1 MKLLHGCLF
10 WCHPESCVELSLRSF
25 FLPDEQSQ
33 IDDGD
38 IYHIRE
44 AEPSESREPQIG
56 LLDSIVQQRI
66 GETSGSAALRLQE
79 FLQSPSLAGA
89 LQIWLGRSTEGVR
102 SLQEARRAIS
112 RDIGRIDR
120 LLSGQVNE
128 ILHHPSFQA
137 LESGWRG
144 LAYLW
149 QTRMRLLTERGLDDK
164 AADIAIRVLS
174 VSKKEL
180 VKDFEDAVDFDQ
192 NTLFKKVYEEEFGTA
207 GGHPYGLL
215 VANFEFT
222 NHPEDIDLLAQLS
235 GVGAA
240 SFAPVITSA
249 TPALLGIDDFSNLEQ
264 PLNLEQI
271 FQQPKHRKWRSL
283 RQKPDSQFL
292 GLTLPRILI
301 RSPYRN
307 NGSVQHGF
315 CFEESVEGKDR
326 SRYLWGS
333 AAWGFATVI
342 MRAFA
347 TSGWFADI
355 RGAERGIESGGLVTG
370 LNTLSYGTDAS
381 GVANRMSTEV
391 AISDHREAELCQ
403 LGFIPLS
410 HCKGTPFSVFYS
422 NQSLHEPEVFDDPV
436 STANARVSAMLQYVI
451 CCSRIAH
458 YLKVKARDKVGS
470 ADSAMEI
477 ENDLGAWLVNY
488 VTPDEKASP
497 AMKARYPLREAEVKV
512 ESAVGEPGKYHLTI
526 RLLPHYQLDQLS
538 SSVTFVARRMEFRE

>member
-1 MKLLHGCLF
+1 MELNRA
-10 WCHPESCVELSLRSF
+10 ESEEL
-25 FLPDEQSQ
+25 FLPNEQSH
-33 IDDGD
+33 IEDGF
-38 IYHIRE
+38 IYQLRKE
-44 AEPSESREPQIG
+44 APSEVGQPQIG
-56 LLDSIVQQRI
+56 LLDSILQQGVGGGSI
-66 GETSGSAALRLQE
+66 SAALRLQQ
-79 FLQSPSLAGA
+79 FLNATSLVDAI
-89 LQIWLGRSTEGVR
+89 QIWLGRVPAGSREFE
-102 SLQEARRAIS
+102 LACRAIA
-112 RDIGRIDR
+112 RDIGRIDH

-128 ILHHPSFQA
+128 ILHHPSFQS
-137 LESGWRG
+137 LESAWRG
-144 LAYLW
+144 LDYLW
-149 QTRMRLLTERGLDDK
+149 QTRTSLLTGRVLDDK
-164 AADIAIRVLS
+164 AADIEIRILS

-192 NTLFKKVYEEEFGTA
+192 NSLFKKVYEEEFGTA

-215 VANFEFT
+215 VANYEFT
-222 NHPEDIDLLAQLS
+222 NHPEDIDLLSQLS
-235 GVGAA
+235 GIGAA
-240 SFAPVITSA
+240 AFAPVITSA
-249 TPALLGIDDFSNLEQ
+249 TPALLGIEDFSTLEQ
-264 PLNLEQI
+264 PINLDQV

-292 GLTLPRILI
+292 GIALPRILL

-315 CFEESVEGKDR
+315 CFEENVEGKDR
-326 SRYLWGS
+326 RRYLWGS
-333 AAWGFATVI
+333 AAWGFAAVI

-355 RGAERGIESGGLVTG
+355 RGAERGIEGGGLVTG
-370 LNTLSYGTDAS
+370 LSTLSYGTDGN
-381 GVANRMSTEV
+381 GVADRISTEV
-391 AISDHREAELCQ
+391 AISDHREAELCK

-410 HCKGTPFSVFYS
+410 HCKDTPYSVFYS
-422 NQSLHEPEVFDDPV
+422 NQSVHEPEVFDDQV
-436 STANARVSAMLQYVI
+436 STANARVSAMLQYVL

-470 ADSAMEI
+470 ADNAREI

-538 SSVTFVARRMEFRE
+538 SSVTFVARRMEFRDQ

>member
-1 MKLLHGCLF
+1 M
-10 WCHPESCVELSLRSF
+10 
-25 FLPDEQSQ
+25 PDEQSQ
-33 IDDGD
+33 IEDGY
-38 IYHIRE
+38 IYQIRE
-44 AEPSESREPQIG
+44 EEPSEPRKPQIG
-56 LLDSIVQQRI
+56 LLDSILQHRI
-66 GETSGSAALRLQE
+66 GESSSSAVLRLQE
-79 FLQSPSLAGA
+79 FLNTPSLADA
-89 LQIWLGRSTEGVR
+89 LQIWLGRVPKGDR
-102 SLQEARRAIS
+102 SLLAARRAIA

-120 LLSGQVNE
+120 MLSDQVNE
-128 ILHHPSFQA
+128 ILHHPSFQS
-137 LESGWRG
+137 LESAWRG

-149 QTRMRLLTERGLDDK
+149 QTRTRLLTERGLDDK
-164 AADIAIRVLS
+164 AADIEIRVLS

-215 VANFEFT
+215 LANFEFT
-222 NHPEDIDLLAQLS
+222 NHPEDIDLLTQLS
-235 GVGAA
+235 GIGAA
-240 SFAPVITSA
+240 AFAPVITSA
-249 TPALLGIDDFSNLEQ
+249 TPALLGLNDFSTLEQ
-264 PLNLEQI
+264 PLNLEHI

-292 GLTLPRILI
+292 GMTLPRILI
-301 RSPYRN
+301 RNPYKN
-307 NGSVQHGF
+307 DGSIHHGF
-315 CFEESVEGKDR
+315 NFEENVEGKDR

-381 GVANRMSTEV
+381 GVADRISTEV

-410 HCKGTPFSVFYS
+410 HCKGTPYSVFYS
-422 NQSLHEPEVFDDPV
+422 NQSLHEPEVFDDQV

-470 ADSAMEI
+470 ADSAREI

-538 SSVTFVARRMEFRE
+538 SSVTFVARRIEFRE

>member
-1 MKLLHGCLF
+1 M
-10 WCHPESCVELSLRSF
+10 PN
-25 FLPDEQSQ
+25 EQSH
-33 IDDGD
+33 IEDGF
-38 IYHIRE
+38 IYQLRKE
-44 AEPSESREPQIG
+44 EPSEVGRPQIG
-56 LLDSIVQQRI
+56 LLDSILQQRV
-66 GETSGSAALRLQE
+66 GEGSISAALRLQQ
-79 FLQSPSLAGA
+79 FLNTTSLVDAIK
-89 LQIWLGRSTEGVR
+89 IWLGRIPAGNREFE
-102 SLQEARRAIS
+102 LARRAIA

-128 ILHHPSFQA
+128 ILHHPSFQS
-137 LESGWRG
+137 LESAWRG
-144 LAYLW
+144 LDYLW
-149 QTRMRLLTERGLDDK
+149 QTRTSLLTGRVLDDK
-164 AADIAIRVLS
+164 AADIEIRILS

-215 VANFEFT
+215 VANYEFT
-222 NHPEDIDLLAQLS
+222 NHPEDIDLLSQLS
-235 GVGAA
+235 GIGAA
-240 SFAPVITSA
+240 AFAPVITSA
-249 TPALLGIDDFSNLEQ
+249 TPALLGIEDFSTLEQ
-264 PLNLEQI
+264 PINLDQV

-292 GLTLPRILI
+292 GIALPRILL

-315 CFEESVEGKDR
+315 CFEENVEGKDR
-326 SRYLWGS
+326 RRYLWGS
-333 AAWGFATVI
+333 AAWGFAAVI

-355 RGAERGIESGGLVTG
+355 RGAERGIEGGGLVTG
-370 LNTLSYGTDAS
+370 LSTLSYGTDGN
-381 GVANRMSTEV
+381 GVADRISTEV
-391 AISDHREAELCQ
+391 AISDHREAELCK

-410 HCKGTPFSVFYS
+410 HCKDTPYSVFYS
-422 NQSLHEPEVFDDPV
+422 NQSVHEPEVFDDQV
-436 STANARVSAMLQYVI
+436 STANARVSAMLQYVL

-470 ADSAMEI
+470 ADNAREI

-497 AMKARYPLREAEVKV
+497 LMKARYPLREAEVKV

-538 SSVTFVARRMEFRE
+538 SSVTFVARRMEFRNQ

>member
-1 MKLLHGCLF
+1 M
-10 WCHPESCVELSLRSF
+10 
-25 FLPDEQSQ
+25 PDEQSQ
-33 IDDGD
+33 TVDGF
-38 IYHIRE
+38 IYQHRP
-44 AEPSESREPQIG
+44 AELSDVSEPQIG
-56 LLDSIVQQRI
+56 LLDSILQQRA
-66 GETSGSAALRLQE
+66 GEGSTSAALRLQQ
-79 FLQSPSLAGA
+79 FLNAAA
-89 LQIWLGRSTEGVR
+89 LVDAMQIWLGRVPAGNGE
-102 SLQEARRAIS
+102 LQGARRAIA

-120 LLSGQVNE
+120 LLSSQVNE
-128 ILHHPSFQA
+128 ILHHAAFQS
-137 LESGWRG
+137 LESAWRG
-144 LAYLW
+144 LVYLW
-149 QTRMRLLTERGLDDK
+149 ETRTSLLTERGLDDK
-164 AADIAIRVLS
+164 AADIEIRLLT

-215 VANFEFT
+215 VANYEFT
-222 NHPEDIDLLAQLS
+222 NHPEDIDLLSQLS
-235 GVGAA
+235 GIGAA
-240 SFAPVITSA
+240 AFAPVITSA
-249 TPALLGIDDFSNLEQ
+249 TPGLLGLDDFSTLEQ
-264 PLNLEQI
+264 PIDLEHI

-292 GLTLPRILI
+292 GIALPRILL

-307 NGSVQHGF
+307 DGSAQHGF
-315 CFEESVEGKDR
+315 NFEENIEGKDR
-326 SRYLWGS
+326 RRYLWGS
-333 AAWGFATVI
+333 AAWGFASVI

-355 RGAERGIESGGLVTG
+355 RGAERGIEGGGLVTG
-370 LNTLSYGTDAS
+370 LNTLSYGTDAD
-381 GVANRMSTEV
+381 GVADRISTEV

-410 HCKGTPFSVFYS
+410 HCKGTPYSVFYS
-422 NQSLHEPEVFDDPV
+422 NQSVHEPEVFDDQV
-436 STANARVSAMLQYVI
+436 STANARVSAMLQYVM

-470 ADSAMEI
+470 ADNAREI

-497 AMKARYPLREAEVKV
+497 SMKARYPLREAEVKV

-538 SSVTFVARRMEFRE
+538 SSVTFVARRMEFRDS